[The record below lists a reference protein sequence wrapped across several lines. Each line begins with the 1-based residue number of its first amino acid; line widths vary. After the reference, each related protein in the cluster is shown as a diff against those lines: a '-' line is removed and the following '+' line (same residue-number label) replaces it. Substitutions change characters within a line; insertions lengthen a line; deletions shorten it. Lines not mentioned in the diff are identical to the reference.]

1 MATRWIK
8 STLTFTSC
16 STIGRIAAASFG
28 GNILRRD
35 RNAMADER
43 DREMERLRLLLK
55 WAQEENLRL
64 LKLIDD
70 AVAQLREAHAQNNV
84 LRQQRVDEA
93 RAEARVVD
101 AQAEAR
107 I

>member
-1 MATRWIK
+1 
-8 STLTFTSC
+8 
-16 STIGRIAAASFG
+16 
-28 GNILRRD
+28 
-35 RNAMADER
+35 MADER

-55 WAQEENLRL
+55 WAQEDNLRL

-107 I
+107 IAAAHAETVAAEERLARAVLNARAPDTKLH